1 MSNPSGG
8 ILFRL
13 PFWGETVFGFSGY
26 QRFDN
31 NVTWTLYDPIP
42 SYSDSV
48 SLPDDQYRTNLD
60 VVSFQ
65 LTNPTPTPFVSLIA
79 VGHSDRQDRSDFSC
93 DQRRSSEIEAS
104 TARAVSAWEWIKAR
118 VTEKAAEQGVD
129 AGEWWETSPFVTWGL
144 VFAATGMLKHP
155 QPADEQQRLE
165 NRRVTVLVSIF
176 NEV

>member
-1 MSNPSGG
+1 MR
-8 ILFRL
+8 LFAD
-13 PFWGETVFGFSGY
+13 EFSG
-26 QRFDN
+26 FPAG
-31 NVTWTLYDPIP
+31 VTDFGTLLQTTTQPDLAELE
-42 SYSDSV
+42 SV
-48 SLPDDQYRTNLD
+48 LD
-60 VVSFQ
+60 IVSFQ
-65 LTNPTPTPFVSLIA
+65 LTNPTPTPFVSLIV